1 MAKEKSIETVTPVK
15 LPYEIQ
21 GLVISDFM
29 PIKLGDRQI
38 NLANPSAEEIKI
50 LSDSRDMLP
59 WLKWAE

>member
-1 MAKEKSIETVTPVK
+1 MVKDKTTETAAPLK

-38 NLANPSAEEIKI
+38 NLAKPTEEEVKI

-59 WLKWAE
+59 WLKWGE